1 MNPDVIMAAR
11 LLYQHDESERCAVSD
26 TARQAINSLARA
38 YAIQC
43 GKLDVA
49 LSPALQNLVLTFIE
63 TAYLEGAKSARAG
76 GVE

>member
-1 MNPDVIMAAR
+1 M
-11 LLYQHDESERCAVSD
+11 LYQHDDAERCAVSD

-43 GKLDVA
+43 GYLNVT

-63 TAYLEGAKSARAG
+63 TAYLEGAKNGRG
-76 GVE
+76 ERGE